1 MATSK
6 KATPVKK
13 VVVKE
18 TVVEKPTEVKVQPK
32 VVTEPVKAVEKP
44 VEVKDA
50 PIAVAH
56 VEIKGEKIMRDIG
69 AEVRDVIDAKKA
81 EPVNDTTF
89 DNFVIREIM
98 HQKGVTWERAV
109 EILSNPS

>member
-1 MATSK
+1 MATTKKTTTK

-13 VVVKE
+13 IVEKE
-18 TVVEKPTEVKVQPK
+18 KVVEKQVAK
-32 VVTEPVKAVEKP
+32 KA
-44 VEVKDA
+44 
-50 PIAVAH
+50 IAH

-69 AEVRDVIDAKKA
+69 AEVSDVIDAVAVKKA
-81 EPVNDTTF
+81 EPVNTTTF